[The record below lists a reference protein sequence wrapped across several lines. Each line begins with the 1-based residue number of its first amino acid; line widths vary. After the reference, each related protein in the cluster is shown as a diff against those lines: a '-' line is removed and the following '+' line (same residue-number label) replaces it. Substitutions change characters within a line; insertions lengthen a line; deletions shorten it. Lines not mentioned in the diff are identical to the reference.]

1 MVFGGFTP
9 STRRQGEGY
18 QVSREERATFAEE
31 GWVRLPGVLSA
42 DELEPFRQDF
52 ERFRRGEIP
61 VPGRDFCDMAQ
72 GYRTAAADFAVVNV
86 MLPRR
91 WLPAWRGNLYERRAA
106 AIARQLAGR
115 ELELDYDQ
123 LLAKRPGAADA
134 RFAWHQDL
142 AYWPMT
148 PDPFTVTCWLAL
160 DDADEENGCL
170 CFVAGSH
177 REERLRPHR
186 PLHGDREESH
196 TLVAEVDEAR
206 DRVVAAPARAG
217 DVLAFRERIVHG
229 SSGNRSPA
237 SWRRA
242 YVTAFRTP
250 DTIARERA
258 IGFTHSHEDSAA
270 ARAAVAAMRPETAA

>member
-1 MVFGGFTP
+1 VVFGGLTP
-9 STRRQGEGY
+9 TRRPKDGDYRVFRQE
-18 QVSREERATFAEE
+18 REAFAEE
-31 GWVRLPGVLSA
+31 GWVRLPGVLA
-42 DELEPFRQDF
+42 EEELSPFRADF

-61 VPGRDFCDMAQ
+61 VPGRDYCDMAQ

-91 WLPAWRGNLYERRAA
+91 WLPSWRGNLYEQRAA

-170 CFVAGSH
+170 RFVVGSH

-186 PLHGDREESH
+186 PLHGDREQSH

-206 DRVVAAPARAG
+206 DRIVSAPARAG
-217 DVLAFRERIVHG
+217 DVLAFRERLLHG
-229 SSGNRSPA
+229 SGGNRSA
-237 SWRRA
+237 SSWRRA
-242 YVTAFRTP
+242 YVAAFRTP

-270 ARAAVAAMRPETAA
+270 ARAAVAAMRPETVA